1 MSTFELDG
9 RETRQLISRVA
20 KVSKINLTP
29 PVKVIT
35 DTTNFMKIN
44 RGQVIRLEGRSFVV
58 SGDVYEPR
66 FGLEEQPKFWV
77 KRGYDLD
84 NGGMVIIKLEFH
96 EEFVTQVGPF
106 RIPCFRSPKKESE
119 VIRLVRGDS
128 RFMQGETF
136 FDSAGNNVRV
146 LKFIQGKTLFHHILD
161 METDHEQYYYT
172 RLAPILRKL
181 IACCEAIRMLN
192 DHDLCHG
199 DIRNDHILIEEGTGE
214 FRWIDFDLYQNFA
227 AFDVWSLGRVIHFVT
242 GKSLATFHDIC
253 TGGSFPAEVISSL
266 QPADANMFFPNRLM
280 NLRKIY
286 PYINERLNNILMRFS
301 VGAKRNYATVSELVQ
316 DLQEVVA
323 DI

>member
-1 MSTFELDG
+1 MFALNG
-9 RETRQLISRVA
+9 RENQQLISRIA
-20 KVSKINLTP
+20 QVSNIVLAP
-29 PVKVIT
+29 PVKVVT
-35 DTTNFMKIN
+35 DTTNFMKID

-84 NGGMVIIKLEFH
+84 SGGMVIIKLEFH

-119 VIRLVRGDS
+119 VIRLVRNDS

-146 LKFIQGKTLFHHILD
+146 LKFIQGKSLYHDILD
-161 METDHEQYYYT
+161 IEIDHEEYYYT
-172 RLAPILRKL
+172 RLAPILKKL
-181 IACCEAIRMLN
+181 IVCCEAIQTLN

-199 DIRNDHILIEEGTGE
+199 DVRNDHILIEEGTGE

-227 AFDVWSLGRVIHFVT
+227 AFDVWSLGRVIQFVT
-242 GKSLATFHDIC
+242 GKSLTTFHDIC
-253 TGGSFPAEVISSL
+253 AGGRFPAKVVSSL

-280 NLRKIY
+280 NLKKIY
-286 PYINERLNNILMRFS
+286 PYISERLNNILMHFS
-301 VGAKRNYATVSELVQ
+301 VGAKKNYAKVSELIQ
-316 DLQEVVA
+316 DLQEVVI
-323 DI
+323 DM